1 MTTHDRINRLRID
14 AINSLRIEVIEDI
27 EEERLYR
34 ARDKLTI
41 AIELYEQRI
50 RFEKGE

>member
-1 MTTHDRINRLRID
+1 MTTHERINRLRIE
-14 AINSLRIEVIEDI
+14 AIKDL

-41 AIELYEQRI
+41 AIEIYETRI
-50 RFEKGE
+50 RYPKGVEDYD